1 MISVTRLDLKNV
13 SEEMTPVFDSLTR
26 RSLRLL
32 PLASVLLAACTINK
46 PQGPGQNPDSPQWRQ
61 HQQAVQ
67 QITQYQTRGAFAWLS
82 DQQKVYA
89 RFNWQ
94 QTAPDRYR
102 LLLTNPLGSTE
113 LQLDAQG
120 ATVQLV
126 DNKGKRYVSN
136 DAEKMISQLTG
147 MDIPLANLRQ
157 WMLGLPGDA
166 TDFTLDD
173 RYQLRTLN
181 YSRNGQQWQVAIQG
195 YDDKTNPAL
204 PASIEL
210 KQGDKRIKL
219 RMDSWTVQ

>member
-1 MISVTRLDLKNV
+1 MFDL
-13 SEEMTPVFDSLTR
+13 FTR

-46 PQGPGQNPDSPQWRQ
+46 PQGPGQSPTSLQWQQ

-67 QITQYQTRGAFAWLS
+67 KITQYQTRGAFAWLS

-94 QTAPDRYR
+94 QTASDRYR

-173 RYQLRTLN
+173 QYQLRTLS
-181 YSRNGQQWQVAIQG
+181 YSRNGQQWDVTIQG
-195 YDDKTNPAL
+195 YDHKVNPAL